1 MARRAGKVWIPITGT
16 SFTGDVAG
24 KTGAGY
30 VRGKRV
36 QTAVIAELL
45 AHHGMDRAT
54 NIILT
59 GG

>member
-1 MARRAGKVWIPITGT
+1 MWIPITGT

-45 AHHGMDRAT
+45 AHAHHGMDRAT